1 MLYFVTAA
9 VGGNKHCRP
18 EALYFWVYYVGC
30 NVPWLVVPAML
41 GWRSFK
47 AITEVVEEKEV
58 SGGRRKL
65 K

>member
-1 MLYFVTAA
+1 
-9 VGGNKHCRP
+9 
-18 EALYFWVYYVGC
+18 VYYVGC

-47 AITEVVEEKEV
+47 AITEAVEEKDV